1 MIPSTS
7 YFNSKTEPLAL
18 GESTYLSN
26 LAAANGDLNYILV
39 NNNLGINMLETIMPS
54 FFLYFGGGIEF
65 MLGHSYYEYNDGL
78 SDQTIM
84 SGYIGIG
91 FFQSIGVYYEFT
103 DNIALNVGLNTS
115 YDLWIYNYQKS
126 SADSSLNKFDKLDA
140 KGNNY
145 IGRVMLTYNF

>member
-1 MIPSTS
+1 
-7 YFNSKTEPLAL
+7 
-18 GESTYLSN
+18 
-26 LAAANGDLNYILV
+26 
-39 NNNLGINMLETIMPS
+39 
-54 FFLYFGGGIEF
+54 
-65 MLGHSYYEYNDGL
+65 
-78 SDQTIM
+78 M